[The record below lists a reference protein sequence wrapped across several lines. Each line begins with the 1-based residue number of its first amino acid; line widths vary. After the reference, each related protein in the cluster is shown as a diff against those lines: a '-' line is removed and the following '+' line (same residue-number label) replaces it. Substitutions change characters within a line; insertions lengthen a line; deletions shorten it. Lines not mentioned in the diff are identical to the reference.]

1 MAVLTQYGPAA
12 SERVASHL
20 QALTVLLDAEREAFE
35 RYAVGAPRL
44 DQRPLP
50 AVLPQVEEEPPN
62 VHPMFERRLVRRGP

>member
-12 SERVASHL
+12 NERVACHL
-20 QALTVLLDAEREAFE
+20 QALRVLLDAEREAFE

-62 VHPMFERRLVRRGP
+62 VHQLFASRLVRPAP